1 MLELDDTGLVDRL
14 LWRLRES
21 RLEPNVSFK
30 LREGGGGETLRMRS
44 INENREYR
52 KGVLEIHV
60 EKWFGDFIDLLANT
74 STLPKLQKDED
85 LVCSCSVCSAWCNVM
100 CIEFT
105 FVRTATMLTH
115 ARTIEIFR

>member
-1 MLELDDTGLVDRL
+1 
-14 LWRLRES
+14 
-21 RLEPNVSFK
+21 
-30 LREGGGGETLRMRS
+30 MRS

-115 ARTIEIFR
+115 ARTIER